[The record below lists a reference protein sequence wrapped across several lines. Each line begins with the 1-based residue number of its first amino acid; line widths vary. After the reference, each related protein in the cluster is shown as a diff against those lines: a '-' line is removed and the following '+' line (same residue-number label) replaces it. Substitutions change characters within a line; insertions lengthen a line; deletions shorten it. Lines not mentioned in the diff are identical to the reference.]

1 MLKDLPFVV
10 GDINAGRRCS
20 REIETSGASERSRV
34 LFLDF
39 FRDRVVR
46 LGVIETDVRWGVSIG
61 WYSRFPVR
69 RIANSLTMICLGYR

>member
-10 GDINAGRRCS
+10 GDINTGRRCS

-46 LGVIETDVRWGVSIG
+46 LGVIETDVRWE
-61 WYSRFPVR
+61 
-69 RIANSLTMICLGYR
+69 RIDRMVFQIPEFVV

>member
-46 LGVIETDVRWGVSIG
+46 LGVIETDVRWE
-61 WYSRFPVR
+61 
-69 RIANSLTMICLGYR
+69 RIDRMVIQNTEFVV

>member
-10 GDINAGRRCS
+10 GDIIAGRRCS

-34 LFLDF
+34 LLLDF

-46 LGVIETDVRWGVSIG
+46 LGVIETDVRWE
-61 WYSRFPVR
+61 
-69 RIANSLTMICLGYR
+69 RIDRMVFQIPEFVV